1 MSASQPAFDPV
12 AFKETTRQQWDIVA
26 EAWDRWTPMLR
37 DWLDP
42 VTATMLDLAQLRPGD
57 RVLDVAAGGGEPGRS
72 APEGTGPPGAVL
84 ATDLAANILAFAARA
99 ANARRVRNFE
109 TRVMDAES
117 LDLGDAS
124 FDAAFSR
131 LGIIYCPD
139 RACALGELY
148 RVLKPTGRAVVASF
162 TTPDRNLFF
171 AMPISV
177 IRRRAQLPP
186 PAPGLPG
193 PFSLGTPELMESM
206 LQQAGF
212 REVETRI
219 IAAPLRLSSA
229 AECVRFERES
239 FGALSQMLAGLPL
252 EERTAAWEKIERELE
267 QFAGPAGFEAPSEL
281 IVGMGQR

>member
-26 EAWDRWTPMLR
+26 EAWDRWTPVLR

-42 VTATMLDLAQLRPGD
+42 VTATMLDLARLRPGD
-57 RVLDVAAGGGEPGRS
+57 RVLDVAAGAGEPGLS
-72 APEGTGPPGAVL
+72 AAERVGPTGAVL
-84 ATDLAANILAFAARA
+84 STDIAANILVFAARA
-99 ANARRVRNFE
+99 ANARKVRNFA
-109 TRVMDAES
+109 TRVMDAEN
-117 LDLGDAS
+117 LDLADAS

-139 RACALGELY
+139 RARALSELC
-148 RVLKPTGRAVVASF
+148 RVLKPAGRAVIASF
-162 TTPDRNLFF
+162 TTPDRNRFF
-171 AMPISV
+171 ASSISI

-193 PFSLGTPELMESM
+193 PFSLGAPGLMESM
-206 LQQAGF
+206 LRQAGF

-219 IAAPLRLSSA
+219 IATPLRLPSA

-239 FGALSQMLAGLPL
+239 FGALSQMLAGLSR
-252 EERTAAWEKIERELE
+252 EEQTAAWAEIERELG
-267 QFAGPAGFEAPSEL
+267 QFAGPGGFEAPSEL
-281 IVGMGQR
+281 VVGVGQR